1 MEIPQRYSLAVQAA
15 DSIRKAVRDGVWSET
30 LPGER
35 TLCRLL
41 QVSRP
46 TMKSALDILRHEG
59 VVDVQCRRR
68 TRILPAKKPGKEGD
82 RMTVVLLTG
91 KKLPFHAVNVLT
103 FIGGVQQALS
113 AGGFR
118 LQIVD
123 DLQLGRR
130 RPHGFLEKLTSDK
143 QILCYLLVSVSE
155 EVQAFFAKARL
166 PALVCGSPFPGITL
180 PSCDWNYE
188 AIGRH
193 AAGVF
198 LAAGHRHLCVVRPST
213 MKRGDWDGEEG
224 FRSVATRGGAQVKV
238 IANAGRS
245 TTLHAAIRKV
255 FREERRPTAIIA
267 TDPYDCVTTL
277 FALESLQI
285 KVPEDVS
292 LISLDWARIFEA
304 LPLRVASYIDDS
316 RFVEKLKKLVLKL
329 ASNRVLPSRE
339 TLVMADFTKGDTVG
353 PVKTDGR
360 VPMKQSANKK

>member
-15 DSIRKAVRDGVWSET
+15 DSIRKAIRDGTWSET

-35 TLCRLL
+35 TLCHLL

-46 TMKSALDILRHEG
+46 TLKAALDILQHEG
-59 VVDVQCRRR
+59 ILDVRSRQR
-68 TRILPAKKPGKEGD
+68 TRILPGKRASRAED
-82 RMTVVLLTG
+82 RMTVMLLTG
-91 KKLPFHAVNVLT
+91 KKLPFHAVNVLS

-130 RPHGFLEKLTSDK
+130 RPDEFLKKLTSDK
-143 QILCYLLVSVSE
+143 GILCYLLVSVTE
-155 EVQAFFAKARL
+155 EVQSFFARARF

-198 LAAGHRHLCVVRPST
+198 LAAGHRHLCIVRPST
-213 MKRGDWDGEEG
+213 MKRGDWEGEEG
-224 FRSVATRGGAQVKV
+224 FVSVATRGGAQVRV
-238 IANAGRS
+238 ISNGGKSA
-245 TTLHAAIRKV
+245 TLHAAIQKV
-255 FREERRPTAIIA
+255 FRDAKRPTAIIA
-267 TDPYDCVTTL
+267 TDPYDCITAL
-277 FALESLQI
+277 FALERLQI
-285 KVPEDVS
+285 RVPGEVS
-292 LISLDWARIFEA
+292 VISLDWARIFEA
-304 LPLRVASYIDDS
+304 LPFRVASYIDDS

-329 ASNRVLPSRE
+329 ASNRVLPSRA
-339 TLVMADFTKGDTVG
+339 TLVMADFTRGDTVA
-353 PVKTDGR
+353 PR
-360 VPMKQSANKK
+360 VESPPLAKQSAYKK